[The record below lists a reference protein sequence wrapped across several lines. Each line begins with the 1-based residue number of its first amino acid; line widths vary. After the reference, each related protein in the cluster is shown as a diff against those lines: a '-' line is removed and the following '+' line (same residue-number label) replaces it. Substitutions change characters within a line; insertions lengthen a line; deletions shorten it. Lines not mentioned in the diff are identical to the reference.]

1 MSDNEIIYSNT
12 PIFDGLAAQYGYSRL
27 VAKKPV
33 STGSLFDRQRLNY
46 FMGSRGDA
54 LQVADKGPERLST
67 GTTEEIRR
75 DAGFV
80 SKDFI
85 DGLVRASEPDEQGTS
100 EHFDWAR
107 RGKSV
112 ELSLKPTE
120 EPTATYTTVLP
131 GEVMKGLVSTGKI
144 RRIVENIHPMDLVT
158 KGSGVHEFVHGLIK
172 KFKGLYPDVENLEV
186 VNKDELDGTVTFMVR
201 EVVEPEKVELRV
213 TVDPE
218 EVEEVYGTFQ
228 GFVQNQ
234 VKEFSVLYP
243 NANTTV
249 SVSTETLF
257 DGTVTVV
264 VSGVLKDA
272 EVWTPDEVA
281 AFQNSLA
288 ERLATGGAFHIDP
301 SVIDAT
307 PKESPIQNYSEFIA
321 EMINLPLVARRID
334 DQTISVKPAGAIWPV
349 VPTHSEQT
357 DESVNAAPTSKTTI
371 VNPQWILADEEPS
384 DEE

>member
-1 MSDNEIIYSNT
+1 MSDNRITYSNT
-12 PIFDGLAAQYGYSRL
+12 PIFDGLAATYGYERL

-85 DGLVRASEPDEQGTS
+85 DSLVRASEPDEQGTS

-107 RGKSV
+107 RGKFV
-112 ELSLKPTE
+112 ELSLKPSE
-120 EPTATYTTVLP
+120 EPKATYTTVPP
-131 GEVMKGLVSTGKI
+131 GEFMKGLVAAGKI
-144 RRIVENIHPMDLVT
+144 RRIVENIHPMDLVS

-172 KFKGLYPDVENLEV
+172 KFKGLYPDVESLEV

-213 TVDPE
+213 TVNPE
-218 EVEEVYGTFQ
+218 EVEELYGSFQ
-228 GFVQNQ
+228 GFVKNQ

-249 SVSTETLF
+249 RVSTETLF

-264 VSGVLKDA
+264 VSGVLKEAGDF
-272 EVWTPDEVA
+272 D
-281 AFQNSLA
+281 
-288 ERLATGGAFHIDP
+288 IDQ
-301 SVIDAT
+301 STIDTT
-307 PKESPIQNYSEFIA
+307 PKESPIQTYSEFIA
-321 EMINLPLVARRID
+321 EMINLPLVARRVD
-334 DQTISVKPAGAIWPV
+334 DQTISVKRNRAIWPV
-349 VPTHSEQT
+349 EPVYSEQT
-357 DESVNAAPTSKTTI
+357 DESVNAAPNTSTTI

>member
-1 MSDNEIIYSNT
+1 MSDNRIIYSNT
-12 PIFDGLAAQYGYSRL
+12 PIFDGLAAQYGYERL

-54 LQVADKGPERLST
+54 QQVADKGPERLST

-107 RGKSV
+107 RGKFV
-112 ELSLKPTE
+112 ELSLKPSE
-120 EPTATYTTVLP
+120 EPKATYTTVLP
-131 GEVMKGLVSTGKI
+131 GEFMKGLVSAGKV

-186 VNKDELDGTVTFMVR
+186 VNKDEFDGTVTFMVR

-213 TVDPE
+213 TVNPE
-218 EVEEVYGTFQ
+218 EVEELYGSFQ
-228 GFVQNQ
+228 GFVKNQ

-249 SVSTETLF
+249 RVSTETLF

-264 VSGVLKDA
+264 VLGVIEP
-272 EVWTPDEVA
+272 EVWSPDETA

-288 ERLATGGAFHIDP
+288 ERLATGGAFHIDQ

-307 PKESPIQNYSEFIA
+307 PKESPIQTYSEFIA
-321 EMINLPLVARRID
+321 EMINLPLVARRVD
-334 DQTISVKPAGAIWPV
+334 DQTISVKRNRAIWPV
-349 VPTHSEQT
+349 EPINSEQT
-357 DESVNAAPTSKTTI
+357 DESVNAAPNTSTTI
-371 VNPQWILADEEPS
+371 VNPLWILADEEPS